1 MIRGSLFVHEIDAM
15 NGNGIDAKVA
25 PVRSQDRLCLSL

>member
-1 MIRGSLFVHEIDAM
+1 MHEIDAM

-25 PVRSQDRLCLSL
+25 PARSQDRLRLSL